1 LTQGPEAVKKGGQ
14 ANKGEMTMLW
24 RKLKK
29 VGWQVAAALGAL
41 SLTACAT
48 VPEQTPQAAVQAE
61 ARPAMWR
68 VSDADTTIYLFGTIH
83 LLPEGVNWRT
93 PGLERA
99 LQASDELV
107 TEVVFPEDP
116 AVMAQTMMK
125 LALSPGQ
132 PPVLERVP
140 EAVRPALAERI
151 KRSAVPEQVL
161 NQLETWAVVMML
173 MSTSFQ
179 ELGLNPELGVERAVE
194 AVFKERGR
202 PESGLETLEQQ
213 LGFFDGLSE
222 EAQRAMLASVAED
235 TETSRAQFMAMMEAW
250 RTGDVEAIS
259 RTFDTELE
267 AHPELLDVLLRRR
280 NANWTDWI
288 AERLQRPGTV
298 FVAVGAGHLAGPHSV
313 QNMLAARGISAQRV
327 Q

>member
-1 LTQGPEAVKKGGQ
+1 
-14 ANKGEMTMLW
+14 MLW

-29 VGWQVAAALGAL
+29 AVWQSVAAFGAF

-48 VPEQTPQAAVQAE
+48 VPVEAPQAAVQAQ

-68 VSDADTTIYLFGTIH
+68 VSDADTTIYMFGTIH
-83 LLPEGVNWRT
+83 LLPKGVNWRT
-93 PGLERA
+93 PALERA
-99 LQASDELV
+99 LQTSDELV
-107 TEVVFPEDP
+107 IEVVLPEDP
-116 AVMAQTMMK
+116 TIAAQTMMK

-140 EAVRPALAERI
+140 EAVSPALAERI
-151 KRSAVPEQVL
+151 KLSAVPEQVL
-161 NQLETWAVVMML
+161 NQLETWAVVMTL
-173 MSTSFQ
+173 MSTSFR
-179 ELGLNPELGVERAVE
+179 ELGLDPDLGVERSVE
-194 AVFKERGR
+194 AVFKGQGK
-202 PESGLETLEQQ
+202 PVTGLETLEQQ

-222 EAQRAMLASVAED
+222 EAQRAMLTSVAED

-267 AHPELLDVLLRRR
+267 AHPELLEVLLRRR
-280 NANWTDWI
+280 NAHWTDWI
-288 AERLQRPGTV
+288 AGRLQQPGTV
-298 FVAVGAGHLAGPHSV
+298 FVAVGAGHLAGPNSV
-313 QNMLAARGISAQRV
+313 QNMLAARGISAKRV